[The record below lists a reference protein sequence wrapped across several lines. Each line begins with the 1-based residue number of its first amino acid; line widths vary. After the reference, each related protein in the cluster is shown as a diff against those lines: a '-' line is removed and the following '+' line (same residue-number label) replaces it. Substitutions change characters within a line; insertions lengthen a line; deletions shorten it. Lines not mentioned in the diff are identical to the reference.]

1 MGIGAS
7 ETAFNSIGRTAMGH
21 KIILDGPDYE
31 EREVID
37 VDEDC
42 MQCGKKKENRFL
54 DHCDACYYSRNHDYS
69 YAGLGY

>member
-1 MGIGAS
+1 
-7 ETAFNSIGRTAMGH
+7 MGH